1 MDFLPVFW
9 RLTGRQ
15 VLVLGAGQVAKR
27 KAELLIAAG
36 AHLLVVAP
44 SCCDDL
50 AHLLRAGQDR
60 FIAGHFEAALLDDVV
75 MAIGATDDMA
85 ANRAL
90 HAEAQARHIPV
101 NVVDC
106 PALCDFIFPAIIDRD
121 PLLVAVSS
129 SGRAPVLARW
139 LRAKLES
146 ELPAR
151 LGDVASL
158 LGAFRAKLR
167 DKLPTIGARRLFWE
181 QVLAGPVL
189 EKTLAGQNE
198 LARAQLEEL
207 VAQADTKQLSQ
218 GEVFLVGA
226 GPGDPDLLTFRALRL
241 LQKADIVLYDRLVSK
256 QVLDLAR
263 RDADKIY
270 VGKKRDKHALP
281 QDNINDLLVHYAQ
294 QGKKVCRLKGGDPF
308 IFGRGGEEIDKIVDA
323 KIDFQV
329 VPGITAAS
337 GCASYAGIPL
347 THRDHAQSVRF
358 VTGHRRGGHD
368 QPGSVDLPWQS
379 LADTTQT
386 LVFYMGLTNL
396 AEICAQLKAHGMPLS
411 TPAALIS
418 RGTTSAQEVLAGSI
432 DDLAQKVAARDKIHA
447 PTLIIVGGVAG
458 LYPRYNWFGQSS

>member
-1 MDFLPVFW
+1 MEFLPVFW
-9 RLTGRQ
+9 RLADRR
-15 VLVLGAGQVAKR
+15 VLVVGAGQVAKR
-27 KAELLIAAG
+27 KAELLITAG
-36 AHLLVVAP
+36 ASLTLVAP
-44 SCCDDL
+44 QCCHEL
-50 AHLLRAGQDR
+50 AAMLRPGQDE
-60 FIAGHFEAALLDDVV
+60 FVAGLFEASMLDGVV
-75 MAIGATDDMA
+75 MAIGATDNMTV
-85 ANRAL
+85 NQAL
-90 HAEAQARHIPV
+90 HAAATERNIPV

-106 PALCDFIFPAIIDRD
+106 PELCDFIFPAIIDRD

-129 SGRAPVLARW
+129 SGKAPVLARW

-151 LGDVASL
+151 LGEVASL
-158 LGAFRAKLR
+158 LGAFRTKLKQ
-167 DKLPTIGARRLFWE
+167 KLPSIGARRLFWE
-181 QVLAGPVL
+181 QVLDGPVL
-189 EKTLAGQNE
+189 EKTLAGQAE
-198 LARAQLEEL
+198 LAREQLEEL
-207 VAQADTKQLSQ
+207 VESADTDELSK

-241 LQKADIVLYDRLVSK
+241 LQKADVVLYDRLVSK
-256 QVLDLAR
+256 QVLNLAR
-263 RDADKIY
+263 RDADKVY

-281 QDNINDLLVHYAQ
+281 QENINDLLVHYAQ

-323 KIDFQV
+323 NIDFQV

-337 GCASYAGIPL
+337 GCAAYAGIPL

-396 AEICAQLKAHGMPLS
+396 AEICAQLKAHGMPA
-411 TPAALIS
+411 TMPAALIS

-432 DDLAQKVAARDKIHA
+432 DDLPQKVAARDKIHA
-447 PTLIIVGGVAG
+447 PTLIIIGGVAG
-458 LYPRYNWFGQSS
+458 LYPRYNWFGKSA